1 MCNYE
6 IVALIR
12 RQREQA
18 TAESDQPQEAKDTV
32 TTQVCGE
39 ALRPDAGVRL
49 ERDRC
54 LSIQHDQ
61 YLIGSISYA

>member
-6 IVALIR
+6 ILVLIR

-32 TTQVCGE
+32 TAQVCGE
-39 ALRPDAGVRL
+39 ALRPDTGVWL
-49 ERDRC
+49 EHDRC
-54 LSIQHDQ
+54 LSI
-61 YLIGSISYA
+61 